1 MQLFSRKKDIALAR
15 LNKLIAPRPEI
26 EVSPPRQTLINPP
39 KIALKPIIRVIVLVV
54 FITTAIWWL
63 TRPAEITQIESLS
76 QSTGDSNSSLTQGG
90 QVVVHVIGDV
100 VTPGIVTLN
109 VGSRVIDAINAAG
122 GFTSEAKQDTLNLA
136 AHVEDGQLIQVGAT
150 SVSAMDNRIDL
161 NTATVEQLDSLPG
174 IGPVMANRIL
184 EWRQAHQRFSSVDEL
199 QEVEGIGSKLFNRL
213 KSAVRV

>member
-1 MQLFSRKKDIALAR
+1 MQLFSRNKDIALAR

-26 EVSPPRQTLINPP
+26 EVSEPRQTLINPP
-39 KIALKPIIRVIVLVV
+39 QIALKSIMRVVGMVL
-54 FITTAIWWL
+54 FAMTAIWWL
-63 TRPAEITQIESLS
+63 TRPAEITQIESLNQPTNQSSESLS
-76 QSTGDSNSSLTQGG
+76 QSG
-90 QVVVHVIGDV
+90 QVVVHVVGAV
-100 VTPGIVTLN
+100 VTPGIVTLTA
-109 VGSRVIDAINAAG
+109 GSRVIDAINAAG

-136 AHVEDGQLIQVGAT
+136 AHIEDGQLIQVGAT

-174 IGPVMANRIL
+174 IGSVMANRIL

>member
-1 MQLFSRKKDIALAR
+1 MQLFSRNKDIALAR

-26 EVSPPRQTLINPP
+26 EVSQPRQTLINPP
-39 KIALKPIIRVIVLVV
+39 MIALKPIIRAIVLVV
-54 FITTAIWWL
+54 FITAAIWWL
-63 TRPAEITQIESLS
+63 TRPAEITQIESLNQTTS
-76 QSTGDSNSSLTQGG
+76 DSNSPISEGG
-90 QVVVHVIGDV
+90 QVVVHVVGDV

-109 VGSRVIDAINAAG
+109 AGSRVIDAINAAG

>member
-1 MQLFSRKKDIALAR
+1 MQLFSRNKDIALAR

-26 EVSPPRQTLINPP
+26 EVSEPRQTLINPP
-39 KIALKPIIRVIVLVV
+39 QIALKPIIRVVGMLL
-54 FITTAIWWL
+54 FAMTAIWWL
-63 TRPAEITQIESLS
+63 TRPAEITQIESLNQSATQTSDSLS
-76 QSTGDSNSSLTQGG
+76 QSG
-90 QVVVHVIGDV
+90 QVVVHVVGDV

-109 VGSRVIDAINAAG
+109 AGSRVIDAINAAG
-122 GFTSEAKQDTLNLA
+122 GFTSDAKQDTLNLA

-150 SVSAMDNRIDL
+150 SVSALDNRIDL
-161 NTATVEQLDSLPG
+161 NTATAEQLDSLPG

>member
-1 MQLFSRKKDIALAR
+1 MQLFSRNKDIALAR

-76 QSTGDSNSSLTQGG
+76 QSTGDSNSSLSQSG
-90 QVVVHVIGDV
+90 QVVVHVVGDV

-109 VGSRVIDAINAAG
+109 AGSRVIDAINAAG

>member
-1 MQLFSRKKDIALAR
+1 MQLFSRNKDIALAR

-26 EVSPPRQTLINPP
+26 EVSEPRQTLINPP
-39 KIALKPIIRVIVLVV
+39 EIAFKPIIRVIGMVLFV
-54 FITTAIWWL
+54 TSAIWWL
-63 TRPAEITQIESLS
+63 TRPAEITQIETLN
-76 QSTGDSNSSLTQGG
+76 QSANQSSSSISQGG
-90 QVVVHVIGDV
+90 QVVVHVVGDV

-109 VGSRVIDAINAAG
+109 AGSRVIDAINAAG
-122 GFTSEAKQDTLNLA
+122 GFTNEAKQDTLNLA

-184 EWRQAHQRFSSVDEL
+184 EWRQVHQRFSSVDEL

>member
-1 MQLFSRKKDIALAR
+1 MQLFSRNKDIALAR

-26 EVSPPRQTLINPP
+26 EVSEPRQTLINPP
-39 KIALKPIIRVIVLVV
+39 KIALKPIIRVVVMVL
-54 FITTAIWWL
+54 FAMAAAWWL
-63 TRPAEITQIESLS
+63 TRPAEITQIQSLNQSAS
-76 QSTGDSNSSLTQGG
+76 QSSSPLSQGG
-90 QVVVHVIGDV
+90 QVVVHVVGDV
-100 VTPGIVTLN
+100 ITPGIVTLDA
-109 VGSRVIDAINAAG
+109 GSRVIDAINAAG
-122 GFTSEAKQDTLNLA
+122 GFSSEAKQDTLNLA

-199 QEVEGIGSKLFNRL
+199 QEVEGIGAKLFNRL

>member
-1 MQLFSRKKDIALAR
+1 MQLFSRNKDIALAR
-15 LNKLIAPRPEI
+15 LSKLIAPRPEI
-26 EVSPPRQTLINPP
+26 EVSQPRQTLINPP

-63 TRPAEITQIESLS
+63 TRPAEITQIESLN

-109 VGSRVIDAINAAG
+109 AGSRVIDAINAAG